1 MNFNE
6 YQEKSRET
14 VVYPNE
20 GDNLP
25 YLALGISG
33 EAGEVS
39 ERVTKFIRDKNFA
52 SIGDLNT
59 DEKRQLVFEVG
70 DVLWYIAQIA
80 TELGVELEEVAEMNI
95 TKTHSR
101 LHRDKIASDHDEDD
115 S

>member
-1 MNFNE
+1 MDFNE
-6 YQEKSRET
+6 YQKKSRET
-14 VVYPNE
+14 AIYPNQ

-39 ERVTKFIRDKNFA
+39 EKVKKFIRDDDFGG
-52 SIGDLNT
+52 IGDLST
-59 DEKRQLVFEVG
+59 DDKRKLVFEVG

-80 TELGVELEEVAEMNI
+80 TELGVELEEVAQMNI

-101 LHRDKIASDHDEDD
+101 LHRDKIAGDGDD
-115 S
+115 R